1 MYLHQWL
8 ANAQNITPNTQ
19 SGRLLLNVFG
29 KSLEWI
35 YSKEYRGGCHDTSAA
50 IYILLS
56 ELGLSPVLC
65 IGEVKHDQSFFDH
78 SWIELNNK
86 IYDAA
91 VCMPNVEGVPN
102 SPVFASKDLAT
113 NKDTELIYGVASPV
127 GYDMAAQKILHMT
140 IGEYSEFHTDDP
152 NKVWNLTKTLGREA
166 SMKVNVGKIRDKYS
180 SVRRLERH
188 EPTQGKTL

>member
-8 ANAQNITPNTQ
+8 AIAQNITPNTQ